1 MPCSQGWE
9 LEGKGNKTLMERQ
22 TERQAERTNDCET
35 RLEAGKERLV
45 GGHGLREGEIK
56 TEINGNMRIIE
67 KQGII
72 EGKTWKSTNKKRG
85 KQTGADDER
94 QHSNRRSERRQ
105 EWNETEME
113 EQERNTP

>member
-1 MPCSQGWE
+1 
-9 LEGKGNKTLMERQ
+9 
-22 TERQAERTNDCET
+22 
-35 RLEAGKERLV
+35 
-45 GGHGLREGEIK
+45 
-56 TEINGNMRIIE
+56 MRIIE

-72 EGKTWKSTNKKRG
+72 EGKTWKSTDKKRG